1 MHKPRLALICATLLA
16 GTIIL
21 AIGWAIA
28 DPVWRNQLKDFQIA
42 LGGLGALAAAL
53 VAHDGHAAMAREAR
67 RKDDRDRKDLHRKL
81 LVQSLV
87 NTRNVTNYCIGAIN
101 NLQENMRKNFTVEQF
116 RTSLLVFIN
125 NRPLDDAW
133 SNISFFSE
141 QTISAMSKVWNFS
154 QAIDNAYIISKSFPA
169 SEPVIPQSV
178 EGIIETLKSG
188 KVSAEKLVEMLD
200 NEIKNMNAQALS

>member
-1 MHKPRLALICATLLA
+1 
-16 GTIIL
+16 
-21 AIGWAIA
+21 
-28 DPVWRNQLKDFQIA
+28 VWRNQLKDFQIA